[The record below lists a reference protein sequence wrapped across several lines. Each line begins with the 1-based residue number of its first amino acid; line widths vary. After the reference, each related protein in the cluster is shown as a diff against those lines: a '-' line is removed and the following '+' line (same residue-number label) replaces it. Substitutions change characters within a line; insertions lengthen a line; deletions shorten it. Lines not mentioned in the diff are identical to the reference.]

1 MRLWS
6 RLWLRTIGHRFRGVL
21 WGLMG
26 SIGFRFWIGLF
37 WGMVRL
43 ELMDTW
49 LGNLVMGMAMRN
61 LNWVGHLHWNRD
73 LDVFFAHFFNNFR
86 AFLFV
91 TVAFHN
97 LVIILALLLKRLHTL
112 LFWHIHCCWQAL
124 GGNSEK
130 FQINFGQVAFK
141 NSPCLALRDYLRS
154 VLDLVLDV
162 TIRIVDDTAL
172 LPCLLL
178 KAVFNTVFVVI
189 SIYLPSNTWCK
200 K

>member
-1 MRLWS
+1 
-6 RLWLRTIGHRFRGVL
+6 
-21 WGLMG
+21 
-26 SIGFRFWIGLF
+26 
-37 WGMVRL
+37 
-43 ELMDTW
+43 MDTW

-61 LNWVGHLHWNRD
+61 LYWVGHLHWNRN
-73 LDVFFAHFFNNFR
+73 LDVFFAHLFNNFR
-86 AFLFV
+86 ALLFV

-97 LVIILALLLKRLHTL
+97 LVIILTLLLKRLHTFF
-112 LFWHIHCCWQAL
+112 FWHIHCRWQAL

-130 FQINFGQVAFK
+130 FQINFVQVTFK
-141 NSPCLALRDYLRS
+141 SSPCLALRDYLRS

-178 KAVFNTVFVVI
+178 KAVFNTFFIVI

-200 K
+200 KMIKGEL